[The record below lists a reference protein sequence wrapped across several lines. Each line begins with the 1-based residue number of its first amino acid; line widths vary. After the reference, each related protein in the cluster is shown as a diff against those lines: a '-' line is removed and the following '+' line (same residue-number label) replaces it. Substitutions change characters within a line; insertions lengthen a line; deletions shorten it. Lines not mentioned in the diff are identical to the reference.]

1 MSSKDGVAV
10 RHGGRGH
17 PSRNS
22 EGPPSKDRNWRRTL
36 AAIAISALAVGG
48 MSALAAAPAAAEEAA
63 GAVEAVTDGTEAPGA
78 DVAEAA
84 KDKKAPAPEA
94 EVQPAAEAPAPAP
107 EPAEA
112 PTEEVAEAPTDE
124 VVEAAAAVAPTEDAA
139 ASDVTPLLVPPPPD
153 EVVPK
158 VEICHA
164 TSSYK
169 HPYEINEPAA
179 DGDVSG
185 HADHT
190 GPIFYPEIP
199 KHTAWGDI
207 IPPFTYKDPDG
218 VHFFAGLNWDA
229 VGQEIFA
236 NDSEILTPEP
246 DLFVFPE
253 GCRFYLDFGTL
264 EAEVGPVQENV
275 DYRVIVLDS
284 EGNPAAD
291 GFISEETG
299 TVSLFW
305 ALPPGDY
312 TITLEQSIIEGE
324 WELLDEQAF
333 SISACPDLDVTVTTD
348 NCSTGNDG
356 HAIVIFT
363 GLIEGEVYDFSV
375 DGPDAYRIFGGFIA
389 DAPSSEV
396 ELGSAPPGDFTAS
409 IEFVPGPGAELVP
422 SEVATTTFTVVPCP
436 PPAKPVKP
444 AGLAV
449 TGTER
454 TPFLSA
460 ALLLFGLGGAML
472 PATSRRRRGSSRTE

>member
-1 MSSKDGVAV
+1 MSVFIRSTARGSAQRARWRSVIAVGIVAGLATIGV
-10 RHGGRGH
+10 
-17 PSRNS
+17 
-22 EGPPSKDRNWRRTL
+22 T
-36 AAIAISALAVGG
+36 AIAT
-48 MSALAAAPAAAEEAA
+48 PAAAEEA
-63 GAVEAVTDGTEAPGA
+63 GAA
-78 DVAEAA
+78 VAEATTSA
-84 KDKKAPAPEA
+84 GDPAGPGEPPGQEKKGDPAAPEDTG
-94 EVQPAAEAPAPAP
+94 EPAAPEDTGEPAVPEDTGESAAP
-107 EPAEA
+107 EDT
-112 PTEEVAEAPTDE
+112 PTAPTDE
-124 VVEAAAAVAPTEDAA
+124 SASAATTEESPEATAV
-139 ASDVTPLLVPPPPD
+139 PLLVPPGD

-164 TSSYK
+164 TASYK

-190 GPIFYPEIP
+190 GPIFWPDIP

-207 IPPFTYKDPDG
+207 IPPFFYGDPANPS
-218 VHFFAGLNWDA
+218 FFPGLNWTPEGEA
-229 VGQEIFA
+229 IFA
-236 NDSEILTPEP
+236 NDCEIPTPEP

-264 EAEVGPVQENV
+264 EVEVGPVQENV
-275 DYRVIVLDS
+275 EYRVTILDS
-284 EGNPAAD
+284 EGNLAAD

-305 ALPPGDY
+305 ILPPGDY

-333 SISACPDLDVTVTTD
+333 TIFPCPVLDVTVTTD

-356 HAIVIFT
+356 HAIVVFT

-375 DGPDAYRIFGGFIA
+375 DGPDDYRIFGGFIA

-409 IEFVPGPGAELVP
+409 ITWVPGPGAELLDPV
-422 SEVATTTFTVVPCP
+422 VATTTFTIEPCP
-436 PPAKPVKP
+436 APAAKPVKP
-444 AGLAV
+444 AGIAV
-449 TGTER
+449 TGTDPA
-454 TPFLSA
+454 PFLSA
-460 ALLLFGLGGAML
+460 ALLLFGLGGATL
-472 PATSRRRRGSSRTE
+472 LAASRRRAGSSRTD